1 MEKQEKLETIVKLLS
16 KSMFYEYWKWE
27 TPNQRV
33 IEMLMREVGYS
44 IATSNSDNN
53 AKDSASYITERCG
66 GDRAV
71 AEACLHILQVFFTSY
86 KPQI

>member
-33 IEMLMREVGYS
+33 IEMLMREVGYWDYEDEDDMIQKTFVDEELYQKS
-44 IATSNSDNN
+44 IKEIPDTL
-53 AKDSASYITERCG
+53 IE
-66 GDRAV
+66 V
-71 AEACLHILQVFFTSY
+71 
-86 KPQI
+86 

>member
-33 IEMLMREVGYS
+33 MEMLMREVGYWDYEDEDDMIQKTFVDEELYQKS
-44 IATSNSDNN
+44 IMEIPDTL
-53 AKDSASYITERCG
+53 IE
-66 GDRAV
+66 V
-71 AEACLHILQVFFTSY
+71 
-86 KPQI
+86 

>member
-33 IEMLMREVGYS
+33 IEMLMREVGYWDYEDEDDMIQKTFVDEELYQKS
-44 IATSNSDNN
+44 VKKIPDTL
-53 AKDSASYITERCG
+53 IE
-66 GDRAV
+66 V
-71 AEACLHILQVFFTSY
+71 
-86 KPQI
+86 